1 MTSPD
6 PNVPEGFPDLF
17 IYTLR
22 DVLEPVLTADPDFP
36 SQPFLFRP
44 VRPTDPTRSMA
55 VVEGDTTPAASEIG
69 MNEPSILSWQAVIQV
84 FVKHSNEV
92 EGRNIRRR
100 LIQRVRKTLF
110 LPSTV
115 QALMT
120 LNDGYDRVSKFRL
133 QRIDWSATEA
143 RDANKQFFFL
153 GQVELVF
160 QTEKL

>member
-6 PNVPEGFPDLF
+6 PNIPEGFPDLF
-17 IYTLR
+17 IYKLAE
-22 DVLEPVLTADPDFP
+22 VLEPILQADPDFP
-36 SQPFLFRP
+36 IDRFFFRAI
-44 VRPTDPTRSMA
+44 RPTDPTRSMA
-55 VVEGDTTPAASEIG
+55 IVEGETTPAEHEIG
-69 MNEPSILSWQAVIQV
+69 MNEPSILTWQVVIQA

-143 RDANKQFFFL
+143 RDSNKQFFFL
-153 GQVELVF
+153 GQMELSF